1 MSNDQIERQDC
12 KVIILFNEQFI
23 FKSIAVISISMLVLG
38 FMVAGESTK
47 AQNNASFSGVAPSI
61 GQPKALFSGVFPTV
75 GTNLVKASLAER
87 YQ

>member
-12 KVIILFNEQFI
+12 KVIILSNEQFI

-47 AQNNASFSGVAPSI
+47 VQNNASFSGV
-61 GQPKALFSGVFPTV
+61 VPTV
-75 GTNLVKASLAER
+75 RTNLVKGLFSGEILIVPN
-87 YQ
+87 